1 MKKQKIN
8 ILIVTSVIALLA
20 LSGIQGYLIYNTY
33 QLKKDVF
40 IKETKKTVSGIDNT
54 KEMDSLTEL
63 WYNLLAENLVA
74 YKKNKYLKKD
84 VTTKFRPFTDSL
96 NTAFKEYY
104 TNEMNKVN
112 LDYGLKFKKTIQ
124 SIVLFDNDTRDTV
137 FFDKGGKNYFLFGE
151 DFLDQDG
158 ILISKAR
165 WFTEHD
171 YEEES
176 IDENGDRKIFDATLN
191 IEIRTKDTI
200 NIIDW
205 KRIVFRQMASLFVFS
220 VVLLLFV
227 VGLLFYSIKTLIW
240 QKKIADIRND
250 FINNITHEL
259 KTPLATLSI
268 ASKSLRNKKIQD
280 SSSSFSNALD
290 VLDRQNNRLQKLIDQ
305 VMNNALGSEDIVL
318 SKENVS
324 DTLYFQEVID
334 DFKLSVKDKEVDVN
348 TVIESKEVNLNID
361 KFLCTTALLNV
372 LENAVKYGNEKV
384 EINLRTELKNNV
396 YEISVQDN
404 GMGIPEKEY
413 HKVFEKF
420 YRVTTGDVHEVKGLG
435 LGLFYANQI
444 VKAHQGTIKLES
456 KPNVGTTIIITL
468 PTL

>member
-8 ILIVTSVIALLA
+8 ILIITSVLTLLA
-20 LSGIQGYLIYNTY
+20 LSGIQGYLIFNTY

-40 IKETKKTVSGIDNT
+40 IKETKKSVSKFDNT
-54 KEMDSLTEL
+54 KEMDSLAEL
-63 WYNLLAENLVA
+63 WYSLLAENLVE

-84 VTTKFRPFTDSL
+84 VITKFRPFTDSL
-96 NTAFKEYY
+96 NTVFKEYY
-104 TNEMNKVN
+104 TREINKVN
-112 LDYGLKFKKTIQ
+112 LDYGLKYKKTIQ
-124 SIVLFDNDTRDTV
+124 SIVLYDNDIRDTI
-137 FFDKGGKNYFLFGE
+137 FSNKKSKSYFLFGE
-151 DFLDQDG
+151 DFPDPEG

-171 YEEES
+171 YEDNQTDHNEAF
-176 IDENGDRKIFDATLN
+176 KTTLN
-191 IEIRTKDTI
+191 IEVKTQDTI
-200 NIIDW
+200 NIIGW
-205 KRIVFRQMASLFVFS
+205 KRIVFGQMISLFMFS
-220 VVLLLFV
+220 ILLLLFV
-227 VGLLFYSIKTLIW
+227 VVLLFYAIKTLIR
-240 QKKIADIRND
+240 QKKIADVRND

-324 DTLYFQEVID
+324 DTPYFTEVIE
-334 DFKLSVKDKEVDVN
+334 DFKLSVKDREVDVN
-348 TVIESKEVNLNID
+348 TMIEHKEVNLNID
-361 KFLCTTALLNV
+361 KFLFTTALLNV
-372 LENAVKYGNEKV
+372 LENAVKYGKEKI
-384 EINLRTELKNNV
+384 EISLRTALKNNV
-396 YEISVQDN
+396 YEVSIQDN
-404 GMGIPEKEY
+404 GVGIPEKEY

-444 VKAHQGTIKLES
+444 VNAHHGAIKIDS
-456 KPNVGTTIIITL
+456 KPDVGTTIIITL
-468 PTL
+468 PII